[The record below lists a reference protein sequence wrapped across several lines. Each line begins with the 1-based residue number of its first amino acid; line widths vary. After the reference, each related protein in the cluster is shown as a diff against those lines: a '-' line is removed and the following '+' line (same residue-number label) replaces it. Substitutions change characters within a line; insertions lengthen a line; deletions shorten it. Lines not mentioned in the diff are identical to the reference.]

1 MIYNRVGSLLALVCA
16 GECWAWGVL
25 RSVGVDEGDLLR
37 GVGGGGKCLCL
48 DGSVP
53 ETGAEGLEIVAV
65 VGPGFFEGA
74 LELER
79 AGGDADDI
87 AVEVYHGAV
96 GEAVDLDAAV
106 AVKLGLLAFHGFEVD
121 AALCAGASAERET

>member
-1 MIYNRVGSLLALVCA
+1 M
-16 GECWAWGVL
+16 
-25 RSVGVDEGDLLR
+25 DEGNFLR
-37 GVGGGGKCLCL
+37 GVGGGGECLCL

-53 ETGAEGLEIVAV
+53 EAGAEGLVVVAV

-96 GEAVDLDAAV
+96 GEAVDFDAAV
-106 AVKLGLLAFHGFEVD
+106 AVERGLLAFHGFEVG
-121 AALCAGASAERET
+121 AAFCACAAAERKT